1 MSNFIL
7 RAERGGPAIEG
18 IHFFSFPGGERHVR
32 LPALEAFG
40 AEARWELT
48 AHLDDA
54 QGVVDLLLLSDALR
68 RHIPQGRALHLVLP
82 YVPYARQ
89 DRVAVAG
96 EPFSAAVFCGLVN
109 SLRFDS
115 VTVMDPH
122 SAVVVDL
129 LERVVVVPAADL
141 VGPAL
146 VRAGRQDLL
155 AQAVL
160 VAPDAGAAPRVQAV
174 AQALSVYR
182 QEQGD
187 QAAQGARGS
196 EVQVVQALKKRDPLT
211 GRLSAPELAQGIPT
225 DRPLLVVDDIC
236 DGGGTFIQLAQV
248 LREHTQ
254 APLYLYVTHGIFSKG
269 LAPLLECFDAVFCAH
284 PFAAVADEILK
295 AGA

>member
-1 MSNFIL
+1 MSNFTL
-7 RAERGGPAIEG
+7 SAQRGGPAIEG

-32 LPALEAFG
+32 LPALTESL
-40 AEARWELT
+40 ARWELT
-48 AHLDDA
+48 AQLDDA
-54 QGVVDLLLLSDALR
+54 QGVVDLLLLTDALR
-68 RHIPQGRALHLVLP
+68 RQLGQGVALHLVLP

-96 EPFSAAVFCGLVN
+96 EPFSAAVFCSLVN

-129 LERVVVVPAADL
+129 LERVVVVPAAEL

-146 VRAGRQDLL
+146 ERAGRRDLL
-155 AQAVL
+155 EQAVL
-160 VAPDAGAAPRVQAV
+160 VAPDAGATPRVKAV
-174 AQALSVYR
+174 AQALSAYR
-182 QEQGD
+182 HG
-187 QAAQGARGS
+187 QGAPDA
-196 EVQVVQALKKRDPLT
+196 EVQVVQALKKRDPVT
-211 GRLSAPELAQGIPT
+211 GRLSAPELAQAIPT

-269 LAPLLECFDAVFCAH
+269 LAPLLECFDGVFCAH
-284 PFAAVADEILK
+284 PFAAVADEFLQ